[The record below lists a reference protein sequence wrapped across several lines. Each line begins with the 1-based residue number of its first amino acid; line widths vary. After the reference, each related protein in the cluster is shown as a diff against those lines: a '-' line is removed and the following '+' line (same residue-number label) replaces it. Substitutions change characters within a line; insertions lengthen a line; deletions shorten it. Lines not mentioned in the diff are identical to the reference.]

1 MADLEEGLD
10 EATGH
15 DAAMVGVLEDVVVVE
30 DASVA
35 LCIGHEGCMK
45 LA

>member
-15 DAAMVGVLEDVVVVE
+15 DVATVGVLEDVIVVE
-30 DASVA
+30 DVSVA
-35 LCIGHEGCMK
+35 LCMGHEGYIK
-45 LA
+45 SA